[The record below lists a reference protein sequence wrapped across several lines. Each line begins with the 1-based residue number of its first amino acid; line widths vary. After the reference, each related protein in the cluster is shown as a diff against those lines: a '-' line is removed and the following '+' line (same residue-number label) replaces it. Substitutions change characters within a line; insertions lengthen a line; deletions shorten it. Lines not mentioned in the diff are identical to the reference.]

1 MGPICVLS
9 DAHLLYQAEWVEDE
23 RTLRDEAKE
32 VLDNFDRAMKSVAKE
47 SPSAVIL
54 AGDMFDTK
62 AESGQ
67 RVAYR
72 EAEKYM
78 VRVRQILNEL
88 ADQTRCKIYALRGNH
103 DSEPVLR
110 SLESVM
116 KGKLEYSGDQT
127 IRIGQTSLALMN
139 THYLTGFY
147 DIDTAD
153 IPKKADIMIMHESV
167 PISDVQ
173 GPPTE
178 TFAAICKG
186 FQTVFNG
193 HMHFYQEK
201 VLGIPNFTLL
211 PAFIPS
217 RRIKNNWM
225 KKYRYE
231 DGKIETETQESPFG
245 YMVIKANGSEFIRYT
260 PLQIIV
266 RVELAGKGPS
276 DFIQG
281 IQQIYGLLMEKEEKD
296 KFRVWIVTNADK
308 ITVDRVLR
316 DRVQQYPEIRT
327 MDIITERGE
336 SLRAPVPT
344 IEKEFGD
351 VAFTR
356 DELTEQVL
364 GSLKGKQLEIAR
376 GLFDEIFTLQVLERG
391 KPDERQAFR
400 RLLELV
406 SKDEDVSESFVQ
418 LAYDLS
424 KAG

>member
-32 VLDNFDRAMKSVAKE
+32 VLDNFDKAMKNVARQ

-78 VRVRQILNEL
+78 LRIREILNEL
-88 ADQTRCKIYALRGNH
+88 ADQTGCKFYALRGNH

-127 IRIGQTSLALMN
+127 ISIGQTSIALMN

-147 DIDTAD
+147 DIDAAD
-153 IPKKADIMIMHESV
+153 FPKKADILIMHESV

-178 TFAAICKG
+178 TFVEICRR

-193 HMHFYQEK
+193 HMHFHQEN

-225 KKYRYE
+225 RKYRYE
-231 DGKIETETQESPFG
+231 DGRIGTETQESPFG
-245 YMVIKANGSEFIRYT
+245 YIVIKDNGSEFVRYT

-266 RVELAGKGPS
+266 RVELTGKTPN

-327 MDIITERGE
+327 MDIITEREE

-351 VAFTR
+351 AAFTR
-356 DELTEQVL
+356 DELTEKVL
-364 GSLKGKQLEIAR
+364 DSLRGKQLEIAR

-391 KPDERQAFR
+391 KPDERVAFR

-406 SKDEDVSESFVQ
+406 SKDEGVSESFVQ
-418 LAYDLS
+418 LVYDLS